1 MTASHAYIPDQATIA
16 EIDRIFHGLVAERKA
31 PAYTYGIFDRN
42 GLIHWIGNGVLD
54 CF

>member
-1 MTASHAYIPDQATIA
+1 MTSSHAYIPDQATI
-16 EIDRIFHGLVAERKA
+16 AERKA